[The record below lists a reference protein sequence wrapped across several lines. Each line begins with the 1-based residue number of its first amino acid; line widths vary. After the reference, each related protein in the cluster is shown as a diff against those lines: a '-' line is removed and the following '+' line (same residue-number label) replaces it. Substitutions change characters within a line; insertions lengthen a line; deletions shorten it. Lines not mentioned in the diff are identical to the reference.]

1 MEGSALP
8 CLRCQGISSTL
19 LTEDASTFCT
29 WLTEDLKGLELSL
42 AKDSISIKWSL
53 EAMSVL
59 KRMQVR
65 LLVLLKKSELPISYE
80 AEDWFDQ
87 YMQESASLLD
97 LCNSMKSAL
106 SGINRS
112 RMAVELAVH
121 KLSEDHGFGLERL
134 QKAHEEILDFR
145 LEKERLGLDKG
156 GILLGGNGRDDKN
169 MGIVMFAAKTTVA
182 VLSWLMISAMISPVP
197 VNMEDKELTSSIPEL
212 QQCMEM
218 LTELT
223 GSFDNRISSLGIGRE
238 VALVEHE
245 MVNEAVE
252 ELQAQVA
259 EKNSH
264 SFLGGLEKLR
274 TRSLELKEGIERLGT
289 VVEEVFE
296 EAIRG
301 RNEMLDIFRNASL

>member
-1 MEGSALP
+1 M
-8 CLRCQGISSTL
+8 
-19 LTEDASTFCT
+19 
-29 WLTEDLKGLELSL
+29 
-42 AKDSISIKWSL
+42 
-53 EAMSVL
+53 
-59 KRMQVR
+59 R
-65 LLVLLKKSELPISYE
+65 LLALLKKSELPISYE

-87 YMQESASLLD
+87 YMQQSASLLD
-97 LCNSMKSAL
+97 FCNSVKSAL

-121 KLSEDHGFGLERL
+121 KLSEDNEFGLERL
-134 QKAHEEILDFR
+134 QKAHEEILDFSI
-145 LEKERLGLDKG
+145 EKERLGLSNG

-169 MGIVMFAAKTTVA
+169 MAIVMFAAKTTVT

-197 VNMEDKELTSSIPEL
+197 INMEDKKLTSSIPEL

-223 GSFDNRISSLGIGRE
+223 RSFDKRISSLGIGRE

-252 ELQAQVA
+252 ELQAA

-264 SFLGGLEKLR
+264 SFRCGLEKLR
-274 TRSLELKEGIERLGT
+274 TRSFELKEGIERLGT
-289 VVEEVFE
+289 VVDEVFE

-301 RNEMLDIFRNASL
+301 RNEMLDIFRNATL

>member
-8 CLRCQGISSTL
+8 CLRCQGLSSTP

-29 WLTEDLKGLELSL
+29 SLTEDLKGLELSL
-42 AKDSISIKWSL
+42 AKDSISLRWFV

-65 LLVLLKKSELPISYE
+65 LLALLKKSELPISYE

-97 LCNSMKSAL
+97 FCNSMKSAL

-112 RMAVELAVH
+112 RMALELAVH
-121 KLSEDHGFGLERL
+121 KLSEDNEFGLERL

-145 LEKERLGLDKG
+145 IEKERLGLAKG
-156 GILLGGNGRDDKN
+156 GILLGGNGGDDKN
-169 MGIVMFAAKTTVA
+169 MAIVMLAAKTTVT
-182 VLSWLMISAMISPVP
+182 VLSWFMISAMISPVP

-218 LTELT
+218 LT
-223 GSFDNRISSLGIGRE
+223 RISSLGIGRE

-252 ELQAQVA
+252 ELQAA

-264 SFLGGLEKLR
+264 SFLSGLEKLR
-274 TRSLELKEGIERLGT
+274 TRSFELKEGIERLGT
-289 VVEEVFE
+289 VVDEVFE

-301 RNEMLDIFRNASL
+301 RNEMLDIFRNATL

>member
-8 CLRCQGISSTL
+8 CLRCQGLSSTP

-29 WLTEDLKGLELSL
+29 SLTEDLKGLELSL
-42 AKDSISIKWSL
+42 AKDSISLRWFV

-65 LLVLLKKSELPISYE
+65 LLALLKKSELPISCE

-97 LCNSMKSAL
+97 FCNSMKSAL

-112 RMAVELAVH
+112 RMALELAVH
-121 KLSEDHGFGLERL
+121 KLSEDNEFGLERL
-134 QKAHEEILDFR
+134 QKAHEEILDFSI
-145 LEKERLGLDKG
+145 EKERLGLAKG
-156 GILLGGNGRDDKN
+156 GILLGGNGSDDKN
-169 MGIVMFAAKTTVA
+169 MAIVMFAAKTTVT
-182 VLSWLMISAMISPVP
+182 VLSWFMISAMISPVP
-197 VNMEDKELTSSIPEL
+197 VNVEDKELTSSIPEL

-223 GSFDNRISSLGIGRE
+223 GSFDKRISSLGIGRE

-252 ELQAQVA
+252 ELQAA

-264 SFLGGLEKLR
+264 SFLSGLEKLR
-274 TRSLELKEGIERLGT
+274 TRSFELKEGIERLGT
-289 VVEEVFE
+289 VVDEVFE

-301 RNEMLDIFRNASL
+301 RNEMLDIFRNATL